1 MSDWPFGSL
10 QMFGYGLLLA
20 DPPWLYETYSEK
32 GQAKSAQ
39 AHYDCMPT
47 EEIAALNA
55 GRLAGRDAICLM
67 WATFPMLPDALRVA
81 GGVGFDYK
89 TGAAWAKRSARNQ
102 GWAFGPGYIF
112 RSASELLLLGTTG
125 NPETLSKSVRNLI
138 VAPIRGHSRKPDQMY
153 DMAEALSAG
162 PAVSTLFGRQRRK
175 RLGDLGQGS
184 RQVRFGDDAVSAP
197 RKRAPLTPSPAPL
210 LDLCARRPA

>member
-1 MSDWPFGSL
+1 MSDWPFGPL

-32 GQAKSAQ
+32 GQGKSAQ

-67 WATFPMLPDALRVA
+67 WATFPMLPDALRVMSA
-81 GGVGFDYK
+81 WGFDYK
-89 TGAAWAKRSARNQ
+89 TGAAWAKRSARNR
-102 GWAFGPGYIF
+102 GWAFGSGYIF

-138 VAPIRGHSRKPDQMY
+138 VAPIRGHSRKPDQVY

-162 PAVSTLFGRQRRK
+162 PYVELFGRQRRK
-175 RLGDLGQGS
+175 GWATWGKEADKFQI
-184 RQVRFGDDAVSAP
+184 GDDAVSAP
-197 RKRAPLTPSPAPL
+197 RQRAPLTPPPAPL